1 MNALLSPGESE
12 LMACKK
18 VKDSH
23 CLDQTK
29 CMLGYIG
36 RATNS
41 YVCVIDFQKEEI
53 IVNCLEGFTIAGF
66 PTEVIR
72 KGSIEFYNKI
82 LSDNEKEWLKTMTT
96 EAGKI
101 LLGYDDFEMR
111 MELVFSFDLLAINPN
126 GTEVTLHHR
135 LVPYQLDKEGNIWL
149 SVCCV
154 SALSLTYKTAK
165 ACIDCVKTGER
176 YDFVDGKFVPSRHRQ
191 LVEDEIAILGYLAQG
206 VAMKQI
212 SGHLGM
218 SLRAVERK
226 KKEALD
232 KLGAQTQAAA
242 VYRAKDMGLI

>member
-1 MNALLSPGESE
+1 MDTTFPQEESE
-12 LMACKK
+12 LMVCKK
-18 VKDSH
+18 IKNSH

-36 RATNS
+36 RASNS
-41 YVCVIDFQKEEI
+41 YLCVIDFQKEEI
-53 IVNCLEGFTIAGF
+53 IVNYLEGFTIAGF
-66 PTEVIR
+66 PTEVVR
-72 KGSIEFYNKI
+72 NGSIEFYNRI
-82 LSDNEKEWLKTMTT
+82 LSDDEKEWLRTMVA

-101 LLGYDDFEMR
+101 LLEYDDFEMR
-111 MELVFSFDLLAINPN
+111 MELVFSFDLLAKNPN

-149 SVCCV
+149 ALCCV
-154 SALSLTYKTAK
+154 SALSLTYKTTK
-165 ACIDCVKTGER
+165 ACIDCVKTGDR
-176 YDFVDGKFVPSRHRQ
+176 YDFIDGKFVKSRYRQ

-206 VAMKQI
+206 MAIKQI